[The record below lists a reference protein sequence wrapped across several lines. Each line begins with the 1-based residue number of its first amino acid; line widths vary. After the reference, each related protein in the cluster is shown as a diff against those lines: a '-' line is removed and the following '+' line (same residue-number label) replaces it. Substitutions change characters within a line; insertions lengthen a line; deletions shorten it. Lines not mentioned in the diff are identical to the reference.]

1 MIAGSSTRSWLDD
14 YPIYRYADCLLL
26 LAEAKA
32 LLGEDIAAEINA
44 VRERAYGKEYFEAN
58 KATVAYPNDKGDF
71 YTNNPF
77 VAGDENPVEAVLKE
91 RLRELMYEGKRWY
104 DIRTLGYTEKYS
116 TANSSRLLWPIDANT
131 LTNNK
136 ELKQTPGYTTDNKE

>member
-1 MIAGSSTRSWLDD
+1 MTKVI
-14 YPIYRYADCLLL
+14 
-26 LAEAKA
+26 
-32 LLGEDIAAEINA
+32 
-44 VRERAYGKEYFEAN
+44 
-58 KATVAYPNDKGDF
+58 F

-136 ELKQTPGYTTDNKE
+136 ELNKLQAIRRIIKSNKML

>member
-1 MIAGSSTRSWLDD
+1 MFVVIGGGQG
-14 YPIYRYADCLLL
+14 I
-26 LAEAKA
+26 
-32 LLGEDIAAEINA
+32 
-44 VRERAYGKEYFEAN
+44 VEAN

-136 ELKQTPGYTTDNKE
+136 